1 MRTKKL
7 FLFLILLKIIKNNI
21 SNLILSESEKKDPE
35 ISLKNKY
42 TELTLKLTN
51 SGFSIYKNKKK
62 IIIISKNQITIQNRY
77 LNIKNSQL
85 EKGISS
91 IEDGTFEKYKNYEK
105 KGFEKNVFCIKK
117 KIFGG
122 PCKEKENFLLIKNE
136 KKNIKKI
143 KIKFNLIIFGNWS
156 GDNLKIFQ
164 LIKKEDEIKE
174 KILFSKYFNNYN
186 SSKIKCLESFINSQ
200 EFISIEL
207 NENIYQKPIIIFF
220 ESNNPNDT
228 CESSFGISNID
239 ILVNYK

>member
-91 IEDGTFEKYKNYEK
+91 IGDGTFEKYKNYEK

-136 KKNIKKI
+136 KKKIKKI